1 LCAGLSI
8 NEAFTKHDGYKQ
20 LEAFLWFTGNVQ
32 TCCNTGLKMLV
43 ADMHNLKRVWKRR
56 KHDYTTL
63 L

>member
-32 TCCNTGLKMLV
+32 TCCNIGLKMLV
-43 ADMHNLKRVWKRR
+43 ANMRNLKKV
-56 KHDYTTL
+56 
-63 L
+63 